1 MAKWSRYN
9 VFVRENDI
17 HVLLFNI
24 RTGALIRL
32 NPERQRDVKNPS
44 NISFDFLEF
53 LLQQGFLV
61 GDDIDELELI
71 ANTHKAAKENTDS
84 LSVTIELTQA
94 CNFRCLYCYQQ
105 RNPKR
110 LKDQAYEKVCRY
122 LTKKIN
128 KLKRLHVNWF
138 GGEPLIE
145 LQTLK
150 QLSQRLRTEASDH
163 GCVFSHFLTT
173 NGYMIT
179 PTVAEELADIGI
191 QNVQI
196 TLDGDKQAH
205 NRLRIHASGTGT
217 YEKVLAACKHV
228 VDAGMELL
236 VRINLNRWNVQHING
251 LLSDLAANGI
261 SPENSIVHVTR
272 TVDHGNI
279 GDAVSSAILNTEQF
293 ARQWIKI
300 LQTIT
305 GYGFATPSLAPI
317 AYNCTFDLRQTLMI
331 NSDGTICRCS
341 SSSERIAELNEAGD
355 ESNHTNS
362 YQTVKVRYP
371 LDDLK
376 CKECLYLPMCMGG
389 CSYLEEIGQEKCIPE
404 RYILPKLVLLA
415 AGQVKKCKKGGDTNG
430 TSKNGTSTGTHSEL
444 L

>member
-110 LKDQAYEKVCRY
+110 LKDKAYEKVCRY
-122 LTKKIN
+122 LKKKIT
-128 KLKRLHVNWF
+128 KLKGLRVTGS

-150 QLSQRLRTEASDH
+150 QLSQRLRTE
-163 GCVFSHFLTT
+163 
-173 NGYMIT
+173 
-179 PTVAEELADIGI
+179 
-191 QNVQI
+191 
-196 TLDGDKQAH
+196 
-205 NRLRIHASGTGT
+205 
-217 YEKVLAACKHV
+217 
-228 VDAGMELL
+228 
-236 VRINLNRWNVQHING
+236 
-251 LLSDLAANGI
+251 
-261 SPENSIVHVTR
+261 
-272 TVDHGNI
+272 
-279 GDAVSSAILNTEQF
+279 
-293 ARQWIKI
+293 
-300 LQTIT
+300 
-305 GYGFATPSLAPI
+305 
-317 AYNCTFDLRQTLMI
+317 
-331 NSDGTICRCS
+331 
-341 SSSERIAELNEAGD
+341 
-355 ESNHTNS
+355 
-362 YQTVKVRYP
+362 
-371 LDDLK
+371 
-376 CKECLYLPMCMGG
+376 
-389 CSYLEEIGQEKCIPE
+389 
-404 RYILPKLVLLA
+404 
-415 AGQVKKCKKGGDTNG
+415 
-430 TSKNGTSTGTHSEL
+430 
-444 L
+444 